1 MWPRHLPDLEWRPVI
16 EAALREDLGIGGD
29 VTSQLV
35 IDPHASGRAIFRAR
49 KAGVLAGL
57 PGARLAFSCLDPQL
71 HFMAIK
77 QDGDRLHPG
86 DVIAEVSGNA
96 RTILAAERT
105 ALNLLSHLSGIAS
118 VTRQIV
124 DDVARFGTRVTCT
137 RKTLP
142 GLRALQKYAVLM
154 GGGHNHRYRL
164 DDAVMLKDNHVAMA
178 GGIAPALTMARRHLG
193 HMMKISLEVDS
204 LEQLEAAIMA
214 GGADIYLFDNMSPEL
229 LRRAVKRVAGTAI
242 TEASGG
248 ISPETAASVAATGVD
263 VISLGWLTHSATA
276 LDIGLDIDS
285 AP

>member
-1 MWPRHLPDLEWRPVI
+1 MWPRHLPDLEWRPII

-35 IDPHASGRAIFRAR
+35 IDPSASVRAVFRAR

-57 PGARLAFSCLDPQL
+57 PAARLAFSCLDPQL
-71 HFMAIK
+71 HFTAMK

-96 RTILAAERT
+96 RSILAAERT

-124 DDVARFGTRVTCT
+124 DKVARFGTRVTCT

-142 GLRALQKYAVLM
+142 GLRALQKYAVSM

-164 DDAVMLKDNHVAMA
+164 DDAVMIKDNHIAIA
-178 GGIAPALTMARRHLG
+178 GGIASALTMARRHLG

-204 LEQLEAAIMA
+204 LEQLEAAIVA
-214 GGADIYLFDNMSPEL
+214 GGADIYLLDNMSPEL
-229 LRRAVKRVAGTAI
+229 LRRAVKRVARTAI

-248 ISPETAASVAATGVD
+248 ITPETAASVAATGVD
-263 VISLGWLTHSATA
+263 VISLGWLTHSVTA

-285 AP
+285 AS